1 MLIIS
6 TRSNGPFMSITLLGS
21 RDKAYCIF
29 RWEKIGTYLYS
40 RLRQIYFESNLF
52 PGVNVWIMRL
62 LKGPFQF
69 FELSRGE
76 SRPDASLFPLLR
88 QNSVVMSRVN
98 LVGQSSCR
106 KVTGSFQIFI
116 LLNFWLTSSIR
127 NKLFQNHALK
137 GHATLL
143 FSDNFVVRRKL
154 WVKDCDADVKLDA
167 PFYGNRLLTRMM
179 SLS

>member
-76 SRPDASLFPLLR
+76 SRADASLFPLLR

-106 KVTGSFQIFI
+106 RVTFSFLTFI
-116 LLNFWLTSSIR
+116 QLHFQHTGSIR
-127 NKLFQNHALK
+127 NKLFQKDALES
-137 GHATLL
+137 HP
-143 FSDNFVVRRKL
+143 S
-154 WVKDCDADVKLDA
+154 
-167 PFYGNRLLTRMM
+167 
-179 SLS
+179 

>member
-1 MLIIS
+1 M
-6 TRSNGPFMSITLLGS
+6 
-21 RDKAYCIF
+21 
-29 RWEKIGTYLYS
+29 YS

-76 SRPDASLFPLLR
+76 SRADASLFPLLR

-106 KVTGSFQIFI
+106 KVTGSFLTFI
-116 LLNFWLTSSIR
+116 QLHFQHTSS
-127 NKLFQNHALK
+127 
-137 GHATLL
+137 LL
-143 FSDNFVVRRKL
+143 FSDNFVVRRIL

>member
-1 MLIIS
+1 MGE
-6 TRSNGPFMSITLLGS
+6 N
-21 RDKAYCIF
+21 
-29 RWEKIGTYLYS
+29 GTYLYS

-69 FELSRGE
+69 FELSWGE
-76 SRPDASLFPLLR
+76 SRADAPLFPLLR
-88 QNSVVMSRVN
+88 QNSVVMTRVN

-106 KVTGSFQIFI
+106 KVTLSFLTFI
-116 LLNFWLTSSIR
+116 QLHFQHTGSIR
-127 NKLFQNHALK
+127 NKPLPKSRSEESHFIN
-137 GHATLL
+137 ATLL
-143 FSDNFVVRRKL
+143 FSDNFVVRRIL